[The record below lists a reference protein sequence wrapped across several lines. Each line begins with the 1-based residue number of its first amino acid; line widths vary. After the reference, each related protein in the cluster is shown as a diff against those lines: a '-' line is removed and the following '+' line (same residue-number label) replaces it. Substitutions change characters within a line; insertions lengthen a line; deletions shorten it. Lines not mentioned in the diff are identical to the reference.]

1 MMCIICVDDT
11 ILAGPDVK
19 VLEEVIKSLGM
30 SEDEQC
36 HTFKLRGEGEVGDI
50 LGIGIEKTGTKK
62 FTITQTELIAKKLKE
77 LNMES
82 CDNSNTP
89 PALIRLGKYVDGNAF
104 NESWEYTNF
113 IGMLTYVS
121 TNSRPDIAYAVNQ
134 CVRFTQS

>member
-1 MMCIICVDDT
+1 MKKEMMCIICVDDT

-62 FTITQTELIAKKLKE
+62 FTLSQTGLTAKILKE
-77 LNMES
+77 
-82 CDNSNTP
+82 SNLKSYNNTKPTAVLTP
-89 PALIRLGKYVDGNAF
+89 LCKDEDGDAF
-104 NESWEYTNF
+104 NES
-113 IGMLTYVS
+113 
-121 TNSRPDIAYAVNQ
+121 
-134 CVRFTQS
+134 